1 MKRKRYYRCQTK
13 CQNNKKKEKDE
24 LRKVM
29 DAVYETLSSDF
40 TDEELDDFVK
50 KKSEE
55 LNRSKDS

>member
-1 MKRKRYYRCQTK
+1 
-13 CQNNKKKEKDE
+13 
-24 LRKVM
+24 M

-55 LNRSKDS
+55 LNRSKDN